1 MTANA
6 RWKSLFPLPA
16 ALLSTAFALLAVF
29 WIVAG
34 GHDRIAWCGV
44 LIANAV
50 LPTFLAWLQLGNVR
64 RTSEYLPFLLLA
76 SIAGPVLAAWE
87 VFAEGAANWPVL
99 VPAVIGTALLA
110 LYVFWY
116 SRFDRQPSEA
126 LAVGKKL
133 RPFDLAAAD
142 GAIFR
147 SAELH
152 GAPAVLVFYRGN
164 WCPLCMAQVRELAGR
179 YQDIEAL
186 GATVVLISPQEAGYS
201 KQLSERL
208 GVDFRLLVDET
219 NSLAEKLG
227 IAIRNGVPLGQAGGF
242 SPDTVMPTVIAVNA
256 SGTIVYSDQTDNY
269 RLRPEPDIYM
279 AILRRAG
286 AINK

>member
-1 MTANA
+1 
-6 RWKSLFPLPA
+6 
-16 ALLSTAFALLAVF
+16 
-29 WIVAG
+29 
-34 GHDRIAWCGV
+34 
-44 LIANAV
+44 
-50 LPTFLAWLQLGNVR
+50 
-64 RTSEYLPFLLLA
+64 
-76 SIAGPVLAAWE
+76 
-87 VFAEGAANWPVL
+87 
-99 VPAVIGTALLA
+99 
-110 LYVFWY
+110 
-116 SRFDRQPSEA
+116 
-126 LAVGKKL
+126 
-133 RPFDLAAAD
+133 
-142 GAIFR
+142 
-147 SAELH
+147 
-152 GAPAVLVFYRGN
+152 
-164 WCPLCMAQVRELAGR
+164 MAQVRELAGR